1 MPTSLLS
8 ADTMFPNFKGNETT
22 EEKVNQIQNYLYM
35 LVEQL
40 RYSMANVGKEN
51 FNEAEFGDIVNLITE
66 PVYIQLKNETGDIN
80 ASIQLTEENLSARI
94 SDISDLLGETRQT
107 TTELTLSL
115 DDITAGVKD
124 LSGRYSKLQQTVNG
138 FNATVGEIN
147 GQYSSV
153 TQNVASIT
161 AKVDGHD
168 GRFSVIEESIG
179 NIKLEVNGASIKLT
193 GGGGGEGTVTITGAV
208 TFEELKDA
216 TDSVWDDTVAMYN
229 GFVNGLQIP
238 GATVID
244 GGNIV
249 TGTIK
254 GVTYY
259 SEGGSADGSF
269 VVTANNYARIIGGI
283 TYTQEI
289 DYATDPYGMFGDKM
303 WLYTE
308 ARNGRYPSIKI
319 DSVGRVS
326 IEARNLN
333 NVTNGGGIYINGAG
347 YVTIESAGTIS
358 IRQNGT
364 YWDFEGGVLKRN
376 GVTVLQ

>member
-1 MPTSLLS
+1 
-8 ADTMFPNFKGNETT
+8 MFPNFKGNETT

-51 FNEAEFGDIVNLITE
+51 FNEAEFEGIVNLITE
-66 PVYIQLKNETGDIN
+66 PVYIQLSDSENQTNLYIQTTAETLTARIEGVNTNLGKTNETVATLQ
-80 ASIQLTEENLSARI
+80 ASVNGFNTKVE
-94 SDISDLLGETRQT
+94 
-107 TTELTLSL
+107 
-115 DDITAGVKD
+115 D
-124 LSGRYSKLQQTVNG
+124 LSGKYTSLQQTVNG

-168 GRFSVIEESIG
+168 GRFSAIEQSIG
-179 NIKLEVNGASIKLT
+179 NIKLEVNGASVKLT

-216 TDSVWDDTVAMYN
+216 TNSVRNDTVAMYN
-229 GFVNGLQIP
+229 GFVNGLQLP
-238 GATVID
+238 GTTIID

-259 SEGGSADGSF
+259 SEGGSTEGSF
-269 VVTANNYARIIGGI
+269 VVTADNYSRIIGGI
-283 TYTQEI
+283 TYTQEV
-289 DYATDPYGMFGDKM
+289 DYATDPYGIFADKM

-308 ARNGRYPSIKI
+308 AKNGKYPSIKL
-319 DSVGRVS
+319 DSVGRIS

-333 NVTNGGGIYINGAG
+333 NVANGGGIYIYGGG
-347 YVTIESAGTIS
+347 YITIECPYKIS
-358 IRQNGT
+358 VRQGGT
-364 YWDFEGGVLKRN
+364 YWDFEDGALKKN
-376 GVTVLQ
+376 GTQVIP